1 MKFQAICRA
10 AQTLRVIDL
19 NFNDLVGEIP
29 ATSKLTYLSLFS
41 NNLHGII
48 PPSLG
53 NLSFLTLLSLGTNN
67 LEGDIPDSIGHFT
80 NLEYFG
86 SGLSNISAT
95 VPSSI
100 CKISSHTDLIIPD
113 NHLKMGL
120 PWDIGLALPSICYIS
135 LEEINSLEIF
145 QLLSPMHLE

>member
-10 AQTLRVIDL
+10 AETLRVIDL

-80 NLEYFG
+80 NLEYF
-86 SGLSNISAT
+86 SAT

-100 CKISSHTDLIIPD
+100 YKISSHTDLIIPD

>member
-10 AQTLRVIDL
+10 AETLRVIDL

-80 NLEYFG
+80 NLEYF
-86 SGLSNISAT
+86 SAT

-100 CKISSHTDLIIPD
+100 YKISSHTNLIIPD